1 MGSDPLQT
9 ARRKVGSQL
18 PLAHT
23 PSVYAALLMP
33 DISFIDGEA
42 KAKVLSD
49 VGLTAQAADLN
60 FTKGQV
66 LTFTLF

>member
-1 MGSDPLQT
+1 M
-9 ARRKVGSQL
+9 GSQL

-23 PSVYAALLMP
+23 PSVYAALLTP

-66 LTFTLF
+66 LTFNAFFFFKFRNGR